1 MTKIQKKLIIW
12 DFDGVIADTETAW
25 QEIRLKKLKEKFD
38 INWNLQEAN
47 HLIGGMSD
55 KTKVLI
61 LKNLGYQTSEEFWN
75 EIHLMDEERLNQ
87 GFERIPYI
95 DDIFNLTEIKQCI
108 ATGGDM
114 NHTLHKSEVT
124 GVNKWFS
131 QKNIFTSEM
140 VEHGKPEPDLFLL
153 AAEKMGEKPEDCVV
167 IEDSIAGLTAAQKAG
182 MEVIAFIGSKMNNN
196 PEYIAKVKTLGIKY
210 IFDDM
215 RKVKAVLEEWL

>member
-1 MTKIQKKLIIW
+1 
-12 DFDGVIADTETAW
+12 
-25 QEIRLKKLKEKFD
+25 
-38 INWNLQEAN
+38 
-47 HLIGGMSD
+47 
-55 KTKVLI
+55 
-61 LKNLGYQTSEEFWN
+61 
-75 EIHLMDEERLNQ
+75 
-87 GFERIPYI
+87 
-95 DDIFNLTEIKQCI
+95 
-108 ATGGDM
+108 M

-153 AAEKMGEKPEDCVV
+153 AAEKMGEKPENCVV

-210 IFDDM
+210 IFDNMEDIYNVIC
-215 RKVKAVLEEWL
+215 R